1 MIKATPNSAAE
12 QYHLSSKY
20 ESLRETLLDHR
31 IFDNLEKPL
40 AYWALPTD
48 RRLPLALLG
57 QPLGELLSASF
68 DKLIATPG
76 IGRTKMRSL
85 LTLLARAASHDVPPE
100 IDPAE
105 GNGNGHPANV
115 NESSPES
122 YDPSTVSEALW
133 SKWQTT
139 VRQHKAGSAK
149 LGCLAPS
156 LRALPTVVWHT
167 PLEFYL
173 DKTIVEVRALKTH
186 GEKRV
191 RAVLEVFY
199 TVHTMLSRVG
209 AENHIAV
216 RLLPKFVPP
225 IEAWIGNVVVASG
238 TIPTLDELREHVV
251 TPLLSQIDNDA
262 TETHCQLAA
271 QRLTTDGSRQSVRGA
286 ARRLGVT
293 RARVY
298 QLLEDCG
305 RIMQVR
311 WPDGRDELSGL
322 SDHIHAVAAESD
334 VDELCRLAR
343 DLLYPAKLE
352 SRSSA

>member
-1 MIKATPNSAAE
+1 M
-12 QYHLSSKY
+12 
-20 ESLRETLLDHR
+20 
-31 IFDNLEKPL
+31 
-40 AYWALPTD
+40 
-48 RRLPLALLG
+48 
-57 QPLGELLSASF
+57 
-68 DKLIATPG
+68 LIATPG
-76 IGRTKMRSL
+76 IGCTKMRSL
-85 LTLLARAASHDVPPE
+85 LTLLARAASNDVLPE

-105 GNGNGHPANV
+105 GNGNGHSANV
-115 NESSPES
+115 NEPPPES
-122 YDPSTVSEALW
+122 YDPSIVSEAHW
-133 SKWQTT
+133 SNWQAT
-139 VRQHKAGSAK
+139 VREHKAGSAK

-156 LRALPTVVWHT
+156 LRAMPTVVWHT

-173 DKTIVEVRALKTH
+173 DKTLVDLRGLKTH

-199 TVHTMLSRVG
+199 TVHTMLFRLG

-225 IEAWIGNVVVASG
+225 IESWIGNVVAGDSS
-238 TIPTLDELREHVV
+238 PTPDELREQLV
-251 TPLLSQIDNDA
+251 TPMLGQIDNDA
-262 TETHCQLAA
+262 TETHCRLAA
-271 QRLTTDGSRQSVRGA
+271 QRLTIDGSGQSVRGA

-311 WPDGRDELSGL
+311 WPDGRDELGKL
-322 SDHIHAVAAESD
+322 SEHIHAVAADSD
-334 VDELCRLAR
+334 ADRLCQLAR
-343 DLLYPAKLE
+343 DLFYPAKLD